1 MAKHVLPEI
10 YTFSPS
16 TKTITIT
23 NRYLR
28 QEQIMLITNVTRN
41 TVIYNFSDPALGLAS
56 ITNVP
61 PTNSM
66 ATNTCTLVLNYN
78 TTAMNAADRLAILV
92 DEQDQSFTPSEVLT
106 DPVNKFRTSSPQA
119 LIDTDFEYSTQATK
133 WESLAMINNRP
144 FAYYNT
150 SSPITITGVNVT
162 NNSRTVTVLTAS
174 PPSAGTPVYI
184 QDTLWAPAD
193 GLFIVDSVSAGVSF
207 SYTARIRYTA
217 STGSIYDSSAT
228 IAYSG
233 SVFSNASIGM
243 TSIGYSGT
251 AITVLCSQPHG
262 LSVGNEIA
270 LTGTSA
276 STNAPNGS
284 WTVATVTNST
294 AFTSYVTNTPTGSIT
309 GGTLYNRP
317 AGQILHRSFDGGVQ
331 FSTFAQS
338 HNQQL
343 IRQTRRYFR
352 YQSGKGI
359 QMSTGTI
366 LRPNI
371 NVDQITSSGTTVTVV
386 CKVQHCIN
394 PGTTVLV
401 AGCNETAYNGSF
413 VVSTILDPYRFT
425 YTAASV
431 PSATTASGQYYLSV
445 SSWYGAT
452 TRIGMFDNQNGIFFE
467 FDGQTLYAVR
477 RASTYQI
484 SGFANLVAGN
494 NYVTGASINGVSTLF
509 SKQLAPGDFIVVKGT
524 SYRVENIASDT
535 SMIIQPAYRGLS
547 NLSYGVITKTID
559 SRVPQ
564 SSWNMDRMDGTG
576 PSGLNLDIHRMQMF
590 YMDYSW
596 YGAGFIRWG
605 FRGADGAV
613 SYCHKMVN
621 NNVNYEA
628 YMRSGNL
635 PARYETNTFANVTY
649 ITANVSSG
657 DSVINV
663 QTTSGWPSA
672 GTLWVHN
679 VTQSEFMNFTG
690 KTATSFTGLTR
701 GQAGGTLTVTTT
713 ANSTV
718 LTAAS
723 TSGVQVGQ
731 FVYGT
736 GIPENAFVSAYVTN
750 TSVTLSEAAT
760 ASGSISAI
768 FAPLGQTAQAFT
780 YSATAPISV
789 ELHSPQFAPTISH
802 WGTSVIMDGRYD
814 DDKSFVFTSGMT
826 TALAIGAGAT
836 NVLMSFRIAPVVHN
850 GVAGTAIGQRELI
863 NRMQMV
869 LRQLDLFSN
878 GQFLVTLVLNGI
890 PSAGAW
896 TNVGGSSLA
905 QYINHAATTTISGGE
920 TIYGF
925 YLNTSG
931 GTTNYTTTSVE
942 LNLVRDLGNSILGGG
957 GAAIAGSIYPNG
969 PDVVSIVCRNLSA
982 SSSNVY
988 GRLSWTEAQA

>member
-1 MAKHVLPEI
+1 MAKKIVADL

-28 QEQIMLITNVTRN
+28 PEQLLLITNVTRN
-41 TVIYNFSDPALGLAS
+41 TVIYNFSDPSLGLTS
-56 ITNVP
+56 ITQTTPSTSASV
-61 PTNSM
+61 
-66 ATNTCTLVLNYN
+66 NTTVVVLNYN
-78 TTAMNAADRLAILV
+78 TTAMSSTDKLAIMI
-92 DEQDQSFTPSEVLT
+92 DEPDQTFAPSEILT
-106 DPVNKFRTSSPQA
+106 DPVNKLRVSSPQA

-133 WESLAMINNRP
+133 WESISMINNKP
-144 FAYYNT
+144 FAFYNT
-150 SSPITITGVNVT
+150 ASPITITGVNVT

-174 PPSAGTPVYI
+174 PPAAGTPVFI
-184 QDTLWAPAD
+184 QDTFWAGAD
-193 GLFIVDSVSAGVSF
+193 GTFIIDSISAGVSF
-207 SYTARIRYTA
+207 SYTARVRYTGA
-217 STGSIYDSSAT
+217 TGSIYDSSAT
-228 IAYSG
+228 VAYTG
-233 SVFSNASIGM
+233 GIYSNANIA
-243 TSIGYSGT
+243 TSSFGYSGT
-251 AITVLCSQPHG
+251 AVTVVTSQPHG
-262 LSVGNEIA
+262 LAVGNEIGIN
-270 LTGTSA
+270 GTTA

-294 AFTSYVTNTPTGSIT
+294 AFTTYVTNTPTGTIS
-309 GGTLYNRP
+309 GGNVYPRP

-371 NVDQITSSGTTVTVV
+371 NVDQITSSGTTVTVTT
-386 CKVQHCIN
+386 KAQHNIN
-394 PGTTVLV
+394 PGTVVLI

-413 VVSTILDPYRFT
+413 TVASVLDPYKFT

-431 PSATTASGQYYLSV
+431 PTAATASGQYYLSV
-445 SSWYGAT
+445 SNWYGAA

-484 SGFANLVAGN
+484 SGFANVVAGN
-494 NYVTGASINGVSTLF
+494 STVVGATVNGVSTLF
-509 SKQLAPGDFIVVKGT
+509 SKQLVPGDFIVLKGT
-524 SYRVENIASDT
+524 SYRVENISSDSVMT
-535 SMIIQPAYRGLS
+535 IQPPYRGFT
-547 NLSYGVITKTID
+547 NLSFGIITKTID
-559 SRVPQ
+559 TRIPQ
-564 SSWNMDRMDGTG
+564 SQWNIDRMDGTG
-576 PSGLNLDIHRMQMF
+576 PTGTNIDIHRMQMF

-605 FRGADGAV
+605 FRGSDGGV
-613 SYCHKMVN
+613 TYCHKMVN

-663 QTTSGWPSA
+663 QSTSGWPSA

-679 VTQSEFMNFTG
+679 ITQSEFMNYTG
-690 KTATSFTGLTR
+690 KTATTFTGLTR

-731 FVYGT
+731 YVIGT
-736 GIPENAFVSAYVTN
+736 GIPENTFVISYVTN
-750 TSVTLSEAAT
+750 TSVTLSDTAT

-814 DDKSFVFTSGMT
+814 DDKSFVFTSGTT
-826 TALAIGAGAT
+826 TALSVGSNAT
-836 NVLMSFRIAPVVHN
+836 NVLMSFRVAPVVHN
-850 GVAGTAIGQRELI
+850 GIVGSQIGQRELI

-878 GQFLVTLVLNGI
+878 GQFLCTLVLNGT

-905 QYINHAATTTISGGE
+905 QYINHAATTTITGGE
-920 TIYGF
+920 VIYGF
-925 YLNTSG
+925 YLNSAG
-931 GTTNYTTTSVE
+931 GTTNYTATSE
-942 LNLVRDLGNSILGGG
+942 SLELVRDLGNSILGGG
-957 GAAIAGSIYPNG
+957 TTAVAGSIYPNG
-969 PDVVSIVCRNLSA
+969 PDIVSVVVRNLTGTA
-982 SSSNVY
+982 SNVF